1 MRLHLLLLASLV
13 ACASA
18 PTTGGG
24 APPPVTFVRSTAES
38 RATRTIDVREG
49 LQKAQAMRLLTEG
62 LEQKYVVEVTD
73 PRAGFVMT
81 SWQASLLRDGVPDL
95 RYRTRITAKFLGDD
109 WRKLQVR
116 DEANWARGE
125 EWDVG
130 FDVVQLDSVAA
141 ELQAR
146 LGPAA
151 RKP

>member
-1 MRLHLLLLASLV
+1 
-13 ACASA
+13 
-18 PTTGGG
+18 
-24 APPPVTFVRSTAES
+24 
-38 RATRTIDVREG
+38 
-49 LQKAQAMRLLTEG
+49 
-62 LEQKYVVEVTD
+62 
-73 PRAGFVMT
+73 MT